1 MISAQEMSAVLELA
15 QRARKSQAEAMWLEA
30 LVNRLNEKIAQ
41 AARPPGQVVGSPP
54 AESKG

>member
-15 QRARKSQAEAMWLEA
+15 QRAHKSQAEAMWLEV
-30 LVNRLNEKIAQ
+30 LVKRLNKKMAQ
-41 AARPPGQVVGSPP
+41 AARPPGQDVSSPP